1 MADDQNKEQ
10 DVQKDGKMQ
19 KHAKGGAN
27 RNEIAYGILQAN
39 GYNTRGMSP
48 ADAWALLT
56 ALNLMDSER
65 WKRTDDEKADIKAD
79 KLYN

>member
-1 MADDQNKEQ
+1 MADEQNKDQ

-19 KHAKGGAN
+19 KHAKGGGN
-27 RNEIAYGILQAN
+27 RNAIAYGILQAN

-48 ADAWALLT
+48 ADII
-56 ALNLMDSER
+56 
-65 WKRTDDEKADIKAD
+65 TDDEMAKQVDDYKRDKAD

>member
-19 KHAKGGAN
+19 KHAKGGGN
-27 RNEIAYGILQAN
+27 RNAIAYII
-39 GYNTRGMSP
+39 
-48 ADAWALLT
+48 
-56 ALNLMDSER
+56 
-65 WKRTDDEKADIKAD
+65 TDDEMAKQVDDYKRDKAD